1 MSLRVAL
8 VHHDPPAPCVGVL
21 ADALRAAGHRPEVIA
36 PRPVSAAERVL
47 RFRGFASPLTH
58 VPLAYA
64 ELVRGTFDVAH
75 AFTPQDAAASLAWCR
90 RSGRPV
96 VFTPAVAP
104 DRSTVAD
111 GRLRLR
117 LLEQALRDADAI
129 TAPDEPVRAA
139 VERWL
144 AIDAPLL
151 APEDAAAHVALYRQ
165 LGPPA

>member
-1 MSLRVAL
+1 VSLRVAL
-8 VHHDPPAPCVGVL
+8 VHHDPPARCVGAL

-36 PRPVSAAERVL
+36 PRPVSAAERAL

-58 VPLAYA
+58 VPFALAG
-64 ELVRGTFDVAH
+64 LMRGAFDVAH
-75 AFTPQDAAASLAWCR
+75 AFTPQDAAASLAWRR

-96 VFTPAVAP
+96 VFTPAVPP

-117 LLEQALRDADAI
+117 LLEQALREADAI
-129 TAPDEPVRAA
+129 TAPDEPTRAA

-144 AIDAPLL
+144 AVDAPLL
-151 APEDAAAHVALYRQ
+151 APGDAAAHVALYRE
-165 LGPPA
+165 LGSSA